1 MMKNFVLLAAFGFI
15 GCATAQT
22 RSAEIKAADGTV
34 VVVNVDPVTRKVT
47 AVESADAVMRG
58 VDMVLGPAGMRGS
71 EMSLRWHFAVF
82 LRRDVQPKRIV
93 VEDVTASPIR
103 LLVDDVS
110 PSLEGQVWAKS
121 SRAVPLAGPLLA
133 DFNSGDFGCHFQ
145 SQHYVAERHS
155 DTSIS
160 IRCLRAE
167 YEGRDAQNCVGG
179 EQVSIFVCGDEL
191 AASVVNLAR

>member
-1 MMKNFVLLAAFGFI
+1 MMKKLLVLLAAFGFI

-82 LRRDVQPKRIV
+82 LRTDVQPKRIV

-133 DFNSGDFGCHFQ
+133 DFNSGDFWGAIFKV
-145 SQHYVAERHS
+145 SITLPN
-155 DTSIS
+155 DTVTH
-160 IRCLRAE
+160 LYQYAAYGPNTRAE
-167 YEGRDAQNCVGG
+167 MLRTALEANK
-179 EQVSIFVCGDEL
+179 
-191 AASVVNLAR
+191 

>member
-1 MMKNFVLLAAFGFI
+1 MMKNFLCCLQHSASSDVPRL
-15 GCATAQT
+15 QT

-133 DFNSGDFGCHFQ
+133 DFNSGDFGVPF
-145 SQHYVAERHS
+145 SKSAL
-155 DTSIS
+155 
-160 IRCLRAE
+160 RCRTT
-167 YEGRDAQNCVGG
+167 Q
-179 EQVSIFVCGDEL
+179 
-191 AASVVNLAR
+191 